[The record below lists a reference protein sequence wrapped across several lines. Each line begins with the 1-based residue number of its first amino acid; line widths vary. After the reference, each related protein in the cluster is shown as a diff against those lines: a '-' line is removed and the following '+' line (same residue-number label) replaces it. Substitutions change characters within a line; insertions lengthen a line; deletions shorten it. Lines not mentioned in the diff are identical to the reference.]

1 MESVSILVL
10 GSSVLDLV
18 SRVERFPVAGESVRG
33 SDIQMFVGGKGAN
46 QAVTVARLGAR
57 TMFCTCV
64 GNDANG
70 HHLIQSLRAEE
81 INCDSVEFHPSAPT
95 GTAMIALDA
104 EGQNMIIACLG
115 ANLHFSP
122 DFAFKVAHQNLHHV
136 LLLQAEVPLETV
148 LAAAEASQGLV
159 IFNPAPAISIPSQLY
174 TSVDYLTPNEH
185 EASHLVGFQ
194 VRSVYDAQRA
204 ADEIMTRGCPNVVI
218 TLGSLGAYYQNAS
231 ESGHIKAPRVE
242 VVDTV
247 GAGDCFNGALAFAI
261 AHHSPMQLAVKFAVT
276 CASMSV
282 AHLGAQSGLPYFDE
296 LSERTKSYVGGS
308 VA

>member
-1 MESVSILVL
+1 MEAVSILVV
-10 GSSVLDLV
+10 GSSVLDQV

-33 SDIQMFVGGKGAN
+33 SDVQLFPGGKGAN
-46 QAVTVARLGAR
+46 QAVAVARLGAK

-70 HHLIQSLRAEE
+70 HQMIQSMKAED
-81 INCDSVEFHPSAPT
+81 INCDHIEYNRSHPT
-95 GTAMIALDA
+95 GTAMIALNE

-115 ANLHFSP
+115 SNLFFSP
-122 DFAFKVAHQNLHHV
+122 EFAFKVAHQNLHHV

-148 LAAAEASQGLV
+148 HAAAEASQGIV

-185 EASHLVGFQ
+185 EASHLVGFP
-194 VRSVYDAQRA
+194 VRSVYDARRA

-218 TLGSLGAYYQNAS
+218 TLGSLGAYYQNAT
-231 ESGHIKAPRVE
+231 EAGHIKAPLVD

-261 AHHSPMQLAVKFAVT
+261 AHQTPMQMAVKFAVT

-282 AHLGAQSGLPYFDE
+282 SHLGAQSGLPYFDE
-296 LSERTKSYVGGS
+296 LPAIWTKSPVTM
-308 VA
+308 